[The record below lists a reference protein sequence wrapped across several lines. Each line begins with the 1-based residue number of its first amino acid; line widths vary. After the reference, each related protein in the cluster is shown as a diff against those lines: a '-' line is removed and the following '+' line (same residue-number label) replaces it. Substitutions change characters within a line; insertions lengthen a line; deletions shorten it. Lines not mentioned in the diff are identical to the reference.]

1 MSKQVITDEQI
12 LNLPPGRDLD
22 SHIAL
27 RVMGFKQIT
36 IVGKYYFTDPIDTQ
50 LKSYSTDIA
59 AAWEVLQ
66 HLKNK
71 GAEINVGFFE
81 QWDCSIDYPIGC
93 NWRSEAETAPEA
105 ICKAA
110 LLAVIGGSGNE

>member
-50 LKSYSTDIA
+50 VKPYSTDIS
-59 AAWEVLQ
+59 AAWEVEEQIKELGLTVEYTGS
-66 HLKNK
+66 LKQVVL
-71 GAEINVGFFE
+71 GTGEYVGMFDFIHATAE
-81 QWDCSIDYPIGC
+81 Q
-93 NWRSEAETAPEA
+93 R
-105 ICKAA
+105 CKAA
-110 LLAVIGGSGNE
+110 LLAVIGGSKDE